1 MEVGKMYISQNN
13 FDDGFTKSQCTSGVW
28 IEYFAHVEF
37 FSKVKFVRPN
47 ATNKV
52 KLQQNTTR
60 AEADQGLLQHPRWN
74 TL

>member
-13 FDDGFTKSQCTSGVW
+13 LDDGFTKSQYTSGAW
-28 IEYFAHVEF
+28 IEYFAYVEF

-47 ATNKV
+47 ATNEV

-60 AEADQGLLQHPRWN
+60 AEVDLGLLQHPRWN